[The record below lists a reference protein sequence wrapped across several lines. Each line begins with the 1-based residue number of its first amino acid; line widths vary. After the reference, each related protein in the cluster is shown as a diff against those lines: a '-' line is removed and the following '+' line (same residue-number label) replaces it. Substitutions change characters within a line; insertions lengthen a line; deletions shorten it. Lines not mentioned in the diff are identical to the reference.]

1 MSVAFGIVVAAF
13 LLAILVV
20 ALIMFIGL
28 REPRAGRKLREAGA
42 RVRARKA
49 EAQHADSQRRQARV
63 KAAHAERQLKVDSDA
78 ASSDAP
84 SRTSSAGDS

>member
-1 MSVAFGIVVAAF
+1 MSVALGIVVAGF

-20 ALIMFIGL
+20 ALIMFVGL
-28 REPRAGRKLREAGA
+28 REPRAGREQREAGA
-42 RVRARKA
+42 RVRAGEA

-63 KAAHAERQLKVDSDA
+63 KAAHAEGSSKVASDA